1 MPPKRKKLVEGGEG
15 PDGHAY
21 YVDGDHIVHYGAGC
35 RRLYRMTKADRG
47 VVKGGVPVL
56 LTEEF
61 VENLIRE
68 HMRKETRNTGSR
80 LSMEAADVSN
90 EAALVAMPSGSMEE
104 RRAKRSFP
112 SLNSDGRPERN
123 TRAEREKAL
132 RRSWT
137 DDLDLLD
144 VEGDMLHKEIIT
156 SRPLSEGGVAVDR
169 AVSTLANALTAPSD
183 VGTGT
188 HSEEYVR
195 ELALS
200 AISELIDSFEERDMG
215 RSLVAATAKSQSV
228 LNTSMTKKEYA
239 KASIER
245 VFRHHALDS
254 ALMNVNKLLAELASI
269 KQANRVRVGQLQ
281 RSLADARKLVRLCVI
296 VSLYL
301 TCSDTCRYHDITGT
315 RSYVEVCYQSRQDLC
330 RVYIRSCEHAAEAP
344 QCPI

>member
-144 VEGDMLHKEIIT
+144 VEGDMLYKEIIT
-156 SRPLSEGGVAVDR
+156 SRPLSEGGDEELEDNTCTQCGGVYDYFQQPNLDR
-169 AVSTLANALTAPSD
+169 N
-183 VGTGT
+183 
-188 HSEEYVR
+188 E
-195 ELALS
+195 
-200 AISELIDSFEERDMG
+200 
-215 RSLVAATAKSQSV
+215 K
-228 LNTSMTKKEYA
+228 
-239 KASIER
+239 
-245 VFRHHALDS
+245 
-254 ALMNVNKLLAELASI
+254 
-269 KQANRVRVGQLQ
+269 
-281 RSLADARKLVRLCVI
+281 ADAEYYQGRGAPAEGVSFKWIKAFSDGCAAQFMCAAFFLFISSFVLTFGIFVVWNWLCSCPRKVRL
-296 VSLYL
+296 
-301 TCSDTCRYHDITGT
+301 
-315 RSYVEVCYQSRQDLC
+315 
-330 RVYIRSCEHAAEAP
+330 
-344 QCPI
+344 